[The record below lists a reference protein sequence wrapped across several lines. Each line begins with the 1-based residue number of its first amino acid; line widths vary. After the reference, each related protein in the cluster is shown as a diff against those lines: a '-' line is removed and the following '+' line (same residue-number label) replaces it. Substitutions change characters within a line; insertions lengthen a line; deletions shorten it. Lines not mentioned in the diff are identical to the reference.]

1 MEQHTKSHLLTTK
14 KTPIKKT
21 KTAAKYDDHEPQHDK
36 MNTKNHVIVLSYNNN
51 FTHKYAQ
58 TAHKLRLTRHSTKAK
73 SLIFSPHSNNTIF
86 TFHFSKF
93 AYLQ

>member
-21 KTAAKYDDHEPQHDK
+21 KTAAKRDNHEPQHDK

-51 FTHKYAQ
+51 FTHKYA
-58 TAHKLRLTRHSTKAK
+58 
-73 SLIFSPHSNNTIF
+73 
-86 TFHFSKF
+86 
-93 AYLQ
+93 